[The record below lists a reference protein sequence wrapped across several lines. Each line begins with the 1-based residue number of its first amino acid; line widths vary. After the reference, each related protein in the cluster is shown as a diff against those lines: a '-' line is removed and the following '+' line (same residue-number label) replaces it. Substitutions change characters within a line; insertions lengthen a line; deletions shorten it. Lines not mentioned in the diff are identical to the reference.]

1 LRSQEKMPAWKMFL
15 LIIVVVCG
23 MGGVGW
29 MAGNYLL
36 NMQSQGRRTTPAGG
50 PRQQQE
56 EALQDRFQK
65 LGIDDRFYSSYISLV
80 DEKFY
85 DRYPELGKRL
95 LTSSDADRQ
104 WRERWQKTGEELLD
118 KLETIGSDARKRLG
132 SYETADLDRWK
143 TEVNNLN
150 LSSRA
155 LYDLADA
162 KFFYLFP
169 EEPRQRNILG
179 LPVGQVWQ
187 AITADTLANLQAGST
202 IESVE
207 FHSRTNN
214 QTLSGNLKP
223 GEGKA
228 YIARLAQNQTV
239 SVNLQAPPKSTL
251 LSIYTPGR
259 ISKARALLQD
269 SEGASWSGLLDDS
282 GYYEFVVVSQSAE
295 PISYELNIRAE

>member
-1 LRSQEKMPAWKMFL
+1 
-15 LIIVVVCG
+15 
-23 MGGVGW
+23 MGTVGW
-29 MAGNYLL
+29 LAGNYLL
-36 NMQSQGRRTTPAGG
+36 NMQSQVQKNPPAGG
-50 PRQQQE
+50 PKQQQE
-56 EALQDRFQK
+56 DALYARFQK
-65 LGIDDRFYSSYISLV
+65 LGIDARFYNSYISLV

-85 DRYPELGKRL
+85 EKYPELGKRL
-95 LTSSDADRQ
+95 LTSSEGDRE

-118 KLETIGSDARKRLG
+118 KLEKLSSSARRRLG
-132 SYETADLDRWK
+132 SYEAADLDIWK

-169 EEPRQRNILG
+169 EEPRQRNIIG
-179 LPVGQVWQ
+179 LPIGQIWQ
-187 AITADTLANLQAGST
+187 AITADALRALQAGST

-214 QTLSGNLKP
+214 QTLSGNLQP

-239 SVNLQAPPKSTL
+239 RVNLQAPPKSTL

-259 ISKARALLQD
+259 INKARALLQD
-269 SEGASWSGLLDDS
+269 SEGVSWSGLLDDS
-282 GYYEFVVVSQSAE
+282 GYYEFVVVSQAAE
-295 PISYELNIRAE
+295 PIAYELKIGAE